1 MPQDLHLTL
10 FTTAGCHLC
19 DKALALL
26 EPWVSHQQT
35 QPGITL
41 VLVDIAED
49 DLLMA
54 RYGVRIPVVAS
65 PDGAELGWP
74 FTAEELADW
83 LEHCSP
89 AE

>member
-26 EPWVSHQQT
+26 EPWISNHPSQQ
-35 QPGITL
+35 GITL
-41 VLVDIAED
+41 ALVDIAED
-49 DLLMA
+49 ELLMA

-83 LEHCSP
+83 LLLKG
-89 AE
+89 